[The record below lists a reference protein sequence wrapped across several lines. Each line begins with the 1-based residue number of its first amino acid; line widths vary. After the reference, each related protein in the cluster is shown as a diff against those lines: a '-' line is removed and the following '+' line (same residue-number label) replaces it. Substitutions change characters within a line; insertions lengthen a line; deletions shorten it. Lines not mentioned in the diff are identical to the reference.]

1 MSQESRQAVV
11 PPYGV
16 AIHEA
21 IADGDLKRMRALLS
35 QAEAVVREQGDLH
48 TALELLKREIA
59 KAERA

>member
-21 IADGDLKRMRALLS
+21 IADGDLKKMRALLS
-35 QAEAVVREQGDLH
+35 QAEALAHEQGDLR
-48 TALELLKREIA
+48 TALELLKLEIA